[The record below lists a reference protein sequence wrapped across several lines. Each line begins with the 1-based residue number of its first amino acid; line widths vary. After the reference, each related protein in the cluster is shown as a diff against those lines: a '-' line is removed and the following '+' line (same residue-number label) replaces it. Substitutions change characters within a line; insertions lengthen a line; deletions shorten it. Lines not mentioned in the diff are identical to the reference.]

1 MKFLHTSDWHLG
13 RSLYG
18 RKRTAEFEAFLNW
31 LVQVIETHHIDALLV
46 AGDVFDNATPSNAS
60 QALYYRFLFDV
71 ARSCCRHVVIIA
83 GNHDSP
89 TFLEAPREL
98 LRFLNVH
105 VIGSK
110 TDQASDHVITLQD
123 KEGDLEAIVCAVP
136 YLRDRDIRTVEAGET
151 IDDKNEK
158 LIAGIRDHYQ
168 AVCAEAE
175 KTRDEHPGVPIIAM
189 GHVFTAGGQTIDGD
203 GVRDLYVGS
212 LAHVS
217 VDLFPRSI
225 DYLALGHL
233 HVPQVVGGKSQYRYS
248 GSPLPMGFGEAGQE
262 KTVIKV
268 ETSGR
273 SVDVTP
279 LTIPC
284 FQPLVRV
291 CGELPDILHHL
302 SQLKEEGSTAWV
314 EIDYTGSAPAGDLR
328 LRIDDL
334 LEDTSIEV
342 RRIRNRQ
349 ATQRV
354 LEAIEEE
361 DHLADLDT
369 VDVFR
374 QCLDQFNVPQ
384 NQRDNLLLAYREILQ
399 DMANEDPNA

>member
-1 MKFLHTSDWHLG
+1 MNFIHTSDWHLG

-18 RKRTAEFEAFLNW
+18 RKRTDEFEAFLNW
-31 LVQVIETHHIDALLV
+31 MIQVIETHHIDALLV

-123 KEGDLEAIVCAVP
+123 KEGDLEALVCAVP

-151 IDDKNEK
+151 MDDKNKK
-158 LIAGIRDHYQ
+158 LIMGIREHYR
-168 AVCAEAE
+168 AVCAAAE
-175 KTRDEHPGVPIIAM
+175 KNREQHPAVPIIAM
-189 GHVFTAGGQTIDGD
+189 GHVFTAGGRTIEDD

-212 LAHVS
+212 LAHVP

-233 HVPQVVGGKSQYRYS
+233 HVPQIVGREGQYRYS
-248 GSPLPMGFGEAGQE
+248 GSPIPMGFGEAGQK

-273 SVDVTP
+273 SVATTP
-279 LTIPC
+279 LTVPC
-284 FQPLVRV
+284 FQRLVCI
-291 CGELPDILHHL
+291 CGELPDIIHHL
-302 SQLKEEGSTAWV
+302 NRLKEDRSTTWV

-328 LRIDDL
+328 VRIDDL
-334 LEDTSIEV
+334 LEDTAIEV
-342 RRIRNRQ
+342 LRIKNRQ

-354 LEAIEEE
+354 LESIDEE
-361 DHLADLDT
+361 DQLTELDT

-374 QCLDQFNVPQ
+374 RCLDQFDVPD
-384 NQRDNLLLAYREILQ
+384 NQRDDLLLAYREILQ
-399 DMANEDPNA
+399 DMVSEDTNA